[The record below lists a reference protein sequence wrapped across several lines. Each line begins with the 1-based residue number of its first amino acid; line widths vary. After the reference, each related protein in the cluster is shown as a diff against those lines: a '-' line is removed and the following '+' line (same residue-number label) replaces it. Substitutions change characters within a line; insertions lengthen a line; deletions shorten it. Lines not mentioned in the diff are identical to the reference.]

1 MRPRWHAEKEFRF
14 FSCLHLFE
22 LTGRKARDLNE
33 LLEHLREVDDSVIFN
48 HTHNFLV
55 RHHYLVPQPPSAF
68 TLWVKETLKE
78 EWLGEQ
84 LEGINTVEFTN
95 LKDLREKIITT
106 IESYIENVGQSRTA
120 PPGEEFY
127 FLRSI
132 EFVFPTPYVANNIY
146 EFLEALRV
154 VSPNSLYYHFFTA
167 KLRLERGTNDF
178 SHWLDTSVGEPELAQ
193 TIAQLDPYMYTLEEL
208 RTVLTAM
215 IEDEVYK
222 GLRKTR

>member
-1 MRPRWHAEKEFRF
+1 M
-14 FSCLHLFE
+14 
-22 LTGRKARDLNE
+22 TGRKARDLNE
-33 LLEHLREVDDSVIFN
+33 LVEHLREVDDAVIFN

-68 TLWVKETLKE
+68 THWVKDTLKE

-84 LEGINTVEFTN
+84 LEGINTVEFTSI
-95 LKDLREKIITT
+95 KALREKIIDT
-106 IESYIENVGQSRTA
+106 IESYIKNVGKSRTA
-120 PPGEEFY
+120 PPGEEFH

-146 EFLEALRV
+146 EFLEALKV

-178 SHWLDTSVGEPELAQ
+178 SYWIETSLGEPELAH
-193 TIAQLDPYMYTLEEL
+193 TISQLDPYMYTLEEL
-208 RTVLTAM
+208 RSVLITM
-215 IEDEVYK
+215 IEKELYK
-222 GLRKTR
+222 VLRKTR